1 MVNQKV
7 RFMSIDGPKNSH
19 SAKESEELP
28 CTQSSSLNPQH
39 LFLDVSTELLERG
52 HSVRFQAPGRSMHPT
67 IKEGE
72 TITVE
77 PVEPPGVRTG
87 DIILYRTKTGVI
99 AHRVIRIEQRV
110 SSSEAALKAERP
122 TLKHRFGQGDPRSP
136 KGRSSSPQS
145 SSLSPQHLFLLR
157 GDASVDCDRPVE
169 GGQILGKVVSVERN
183 GRLIDPYSPN
193 AKVMYLTH
201 LSVSLLKRRIKRAF
215 FRRRASL
222 T

>member
-1 MVNQKV
+1 
-7 RFMSIDGPKNSH
+7 MSMDGPKNGH
-19 SAKESEELP
+19 SAKGPEVFP
-28 CTQSSSLNPQH
+28 CTRSSALGPQH
-39 LFLDVSTELLERG
+39 LFPDIATELLERG

-72 TITVE
+72 SITVE
-77 PVEPPGVRTG
+77 PVEPPAVRTG

-99 AHRVIRIEQRV
+99 AHRVIRIEQKAT
-110 SSSEAALKAERP
+110 SSEAIFKAEWP
-122 TLKHRFGQGDPRSP
+122 IL
-136 KGRSSSPQS
+136 KGRPSLSQS

-157 GDASVDCDRPVE
+157 GDASVNCDRPVE
-169 GGQILGKVVSVERN
+169 GGQILGKVVSVERD

-193 AKVMYLTH
+193 AKAMYLTR
-201 LSVSLLKRRIKRAF
+201 LSVSSLKRWIKRAF